1 MCSVI
6 GGLSESIESQ
16 LSKQPPGKLGLI
28 MRETTTS
35 TVIWLT
41 APLGVS
47 RYLLCMKFV
56 VGRART
62 SIVRHLWLSLLR
74 MSLSARSVLFSV
86 DPFCRSH
93 CLCDEL
99 LYCFG
104 IFVGF
109 RYHLS
114 MAGSF

>member
-56 VGRART
+56 DSDRK
-62 SIVRHLWLSLLR
+62 LSK
-74 MSLSARSVLFSV
+74 SKFKFFF
-86 DPFCRSH
+86 P
-93 CLCDEL
+93 
-99 LYCFG
+99 
-104 IFVGF
+104 
-109 RYHLS
+109 
-114 MAGSF
+114 

>member
-62 SIVRHLWLSLLR
+62 SIVRHLAFFTTYVFVRAFRTVFGRPFSPFSLF
-74 MSLSARSVLFSV
+74 M
-86 DPFCRSH
+86 
-93 CLCDEL
+93 
-99 LYCFG
+99 
-104 IFVGF
+104 
-109 RYHLS
+109 
-114 MAGSF
+114 

>member
-62 SIVRHLWLSLLR
+62 SIVRHFGFLYY
-74 MSLSARSVLFSV
+74 V
-86 DPFCRSH
+86 
-93 CLCDEL
+93 CLCPRVPC
-99 LYCFG
+99 CF
-104 IFVGF
+104 
-109 RYHLS
+109 R
-114 MAGSF
+114 

>member
-47 RYLLCMKFV
+47 RYLLCMHEVCCWSCAHQYSEKF
-56 VGRART
+56 
-62 SIVRHLWLSLLR
+62 WLSLLR
-74 MSLSARSVLFSV
+74 MSLSACSVLFSV
-86 DPFCRSH
+86 DPFRCSH

-99 LYCFG
+99 LRF
-104 IFVGF
+104 
-109 RYHLS
+109 
-114 MAGSF
+114 